1 MIGSFNK
8 SFKVKPGGKKLPK
21 SVITVLDSTLPK
33 GYHYVFNET
42 LGHYS
47 IVPWDTNASQVLT
60 VHFNKEQLKEFPKWA
75 KENFDALMDYLYRT
89 QKSLLIKDAEIDAA
103 GKKLSLLDFIQ
114 DPFQHQLVTGEKLLI
129 PSPFPEPVPV
139 CFELE
144 DGNSRNYQ
152 FKRVPFDSRDKS
164 KFQTVNAPEIDM
176 TWIISEKVS
185 KVASSGSI
193 QVSVK
198 PKKASTVE
206 DALFAIRVLKEYYT
220 GTLKICGARLE
231 GKVKTGFTNFSSIEN
246 EVQYWQN
253 LYLLQNLLHVK
264 FSPDAD
270 FPEEDMVFYVEL
282 VASFLENKSLKY
294 TEPIRFIQISKEALN
309 DLDFK
314 NRLMKENE
322 IFMFSFIQGPNLASL
337 LGAHF
342 DLYVVNVIDSVMI
355 DHIEEE
361 GNDLKLFFQ
370 HNDSAPWHMI
380 KKFALSEKE
389 ADEARQLIWNNL
401 QKEKEM
407 RQS

>member
-1 MIGSFNK
+1 
-8 SFKVKPGGKKLPK
+8 
-21 SVITVLDSTLPK
+21 
-33 GYHYVFNET
+33 
-42 LGHYS
+42 
-47 IVPWDTNASQVLT
+47 
-60 VHFNKEQLKEFPKWA
+60 
-75 KENFDALMDYLYRT
+75 
-89 QKSLLIKDAEIDAA
+89 
-103 GKKLSLLDFIQ
+103 
-114 DPFQHQLVTGEKLLI
+114 
-129 PSPFPEPVPV
+129 
-139 CFELE
+139 
-144 DGNSRNYQ
+144 
-152 FKRVPFDSRDKS
+152 
-164 KFQTVNAPEIDM
+164 
-176 TWIISEKVS
+176 
-185 KVASSGSI
+185 
-193 QVSVK
+193 
-198 PKKASTVE
+198 
-206 DALFAIRVLKEYYT
+206 
-220 GTLKICGARLE
+220 
-231 GKVKTGFTNFSSIEN
+231 
-246 EVQYWQN
+246 
-253 LYLLQNLLHVK
+253 
-264 FSPDAD
+264 
-270 FPEEDMVFYVEL
+270 MVFYVEL